1 MGSDMFVGHIL
12 AGLLS
17 HFGWVV
23 ELLEI
28 VDKEI
33 QHFVCQICWCMLPS
47 LDLSRSKRVAYTSE
61 QLCHVHGMHTENILQ
76 TGRMSTCLFGHYCEE
91 KTVSLYNPWQL
102 LLKIEVRINHKTVL
116 EVHLEPH
123 FLWSIKMQSFA

>member
-33 QHFVCQICWCMLPS
+33 QHFVCQIC
-47 LDLSRSKRVAYTSE
+47 
-61 QLCHVHGMHTENILQ
+61 
-76 TGRMSTCLFGHYCEE
+76 
-91 KTVSLYNPWQL
+91 
-102 LLKIEVRINHKTVL
+102 
-116 EVHLEPH
+116 
-123 FLWSIKMQSFA
+123 